1 MLKIKI
7 QKNKGFVI
15 LFSMLISSLILMISA
30 GLFNVVQKEVVLSSY
45 SQESQRAF
53 YAADSALECALYAD
67 VVGIRLNGSESNP
80 STPFT
85 INPDG
90 YENHSGEEFGKEE
103 YQCGGEAIESYHLL
117 NAGGTLSY
125 EIPYAFIYQN
135 SFNQNDQSCAYV
147 LIEKE
152 IKDDPGELLFDDP
165 LRTEVRITAV
175 GYNVCDGGSPD
186 IGDPTL
192 LERRLSTSYTQ
203 RLPIPV
209 VGP

>member
-45 SQESQRAF
+45 SRESQRAF

-67 VVGIRLNGSESNP
+67 IVGIKLNGSESNP
-80 STPFT
+80 RTPFT
-85 INPDG
+85 VNPTG
-90 YENHSGEEFGKEE
+90 YEVHSGEDSGKEE
-103 YQCGGEAIESYHLL
+103 YQCGGEPIRSYHLA
-117 NAGGTLSY
+117 NAEGTELY
-125 EIPYAFIYQN
+125 EIPYAFTYQN

-152 IKDDPGELLFDDP
+152 IKDPLLDDP

-175 GYNVCDGGSPD
+175 GYNVCDEDGIPD
-186 IGDPTL
+186 LEDPTL